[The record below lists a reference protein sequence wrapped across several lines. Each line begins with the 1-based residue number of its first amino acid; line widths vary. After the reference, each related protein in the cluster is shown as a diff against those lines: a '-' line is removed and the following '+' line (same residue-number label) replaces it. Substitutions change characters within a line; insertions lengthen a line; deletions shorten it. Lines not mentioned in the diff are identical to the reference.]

1 MSSQFYK
8 EKTRKTIASI
18 LDKIKN
24 ETDPQLLNQYRILFK
39 KEVSF
44 FKRSWT
50 AAYLLMLFE
59 QGALGRAAGPKNRK
73 SGEFRSKVSRGK
85 TAEAK
90 SSACAEGQGEQ
101 QRYSLD
107 EEKAKRLFISV
118 GRNRRVFPR
127 EILGLINS
135 KTSIPRDDIGTIR
148 ILDNY
153 SFVQVRDT
161 VADRIIEALN
171 GLNFR
176 GRTLAV
182 NYAKSR
188 KDGEIEDG
196 MDSQGFFAD
205 HWDGQESDTGESS
218 PGIDRSMD
226 AEQSE
231 QKQDHSNKEDI
242 DPYSGQQ

>member
-1 MSSQFYK
+1 MPSQFYN
-8 EKTRKTIASI
+8 EKTRKSIASI

-24 ETDPQLLNQYRILFK
+24 ETDLHLLNQYRTLFK

-44 FKRSWT
+44 FKRSWA

-59 QGALGRAAGPKNRK
+59 QGALGRAAQTKNRK
-73 SGEFRSKVSRGK
+73 SGELRSGVSRGK
-85 TAEAK
+85 MAEAK
-90 SSACAEGQGEQ
+90 SSACAEGQGEH

-107 EEKAKRLFISV
+107 EEKSKRLFISV
-118 GRNRRVFPR
+118 GRSRRVFPR

-161 VADRIIEALN
+161 VADQIIEALN

-188 KDGEIEDG
+188 KDGESEDG
-196 MDSQGFFAD
+196 L
-205 HWDGQESDTGESS
+205 ESFEDEGNDLDTETSENGPVFEERGKQ
-218 PGIDRSMD
+218 PGAQI
-226 AEQSE
+226 E
-231 QKQDHSNKEDI
+231 N
-242 DPYSGQQ
+242 